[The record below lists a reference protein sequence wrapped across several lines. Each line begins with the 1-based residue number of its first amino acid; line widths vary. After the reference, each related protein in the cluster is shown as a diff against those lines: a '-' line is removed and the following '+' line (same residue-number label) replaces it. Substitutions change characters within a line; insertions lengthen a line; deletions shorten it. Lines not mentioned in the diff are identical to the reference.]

1 MNGKIIE
8 TLGKIGLVPLAVLDD
23 AGTAVPLAKALQ
35 AGGVGT
41 MEITFRT
48 ACARDAIAAVKQ
60 QVPGFIPGAGTV
72 LSVEQAKEAVEAGAD
87 YIVTPGFDA
96 EIVDWCRENGVAVVP
111 GCVTPTEVQQAVKKG
126 LTVLKFFPAERYGG
140 VKTCASLVEPFRTV
154 KFMPT
159 GGIGFDNLSDYV
171 GKDFIFAVGG
181 SWLCNKDDVKAG
193 NWEKITAGAKAS
205 VQKLLGF
212 QIGHVGINSGSFE
225 EAAALSDELSA
236 LLGFAKS
243 VGTAST
249 FVGTA
254 FEINHS
260 AGRGAKGHVSVNT
273 NSIPR
278 AEYYLSK
285 MGVKF
290 DEKSRVSA
298 NGKTVALYLE
308 KEFGGFAVHLK
319 QK

>member
-1 MNGKIIE
+1 MDGKIIE

-35 AGGVGT
+35 AGGVDT

-72 LSVEQAKEAVEAGAD
+72 LSVEQARDAVAAGAE

-96 EIVDWCRENGVAVVP
+96 EVVDWCLKNSVAVVP
-111 GCVTPTEVQQAVKKG
+111 GCVTPTEVQQALKKG

-140 VKTCASLVEPFRTV
+140 VKTCASLAEPFRTV

-159 GGIGFDNLSDYV
+159 GGIGFDNLSEYV
-171 GKDFIFAVGG
+171 GRDFIFAVGG
-181 SWLCNKDDVKAG
+181 SWLCGKDDVKAG
-193 NWEKITAGAKAS
+193 NWEKITAGVKAS

-212 QIGHVGINSGSFE
+212 EIGHVGINSSGFE
-225 EAAALSDELSA
+225 AAAALSDELSA
-236 LLGFAKS
+236 LLGFTKS
-243 VGTAST
+243 VGAAST

-254 FEINHS
+254 FEVNHS
-260 AGRGAKGHVSVNT
+260 MGRGAKGHVSINT

-278 AEYYLSK
+278 AEYYLAK
-285 MGVKF
+285 TGVTF
-290 DEKSRVSA
+290 SEESRVSA

-308 KEFGGFAVHLK
+308 KEFGGFAIHLK

>member
-1 MNGKIIE
+1 MDNKIMD
-8 TLGKIGLVPLAVLDD
+8 TLGKIGLIPLAVLED

-35 AGGVGT
+35 AGGVNT

-48 ACARDAIAAVKQ
+48 ACARDAIAAVKR

-72 LSVEQAKEAVEAGAD
+72 LSVEQAREAVDAGAD
-87 YIVTPGFDA
+87 YIVTPGFDE
-96 EIVDWCRENGVAVVP
+96 EIVDWCLKNGVAVVP
-111 GCVTPTEVQQAVKKG
+111 GCVTPTEVQKAVKMG

-159 GGIGFDNLSDYV
+159 GGINFDNLSDYV

-181 SWLCNKDDVKAG
+181 SWLCKKDDVAAG
-193 NWEKITAGAKAS
+193 NWDKITACAKAS
-205 VQKLLGF
+205 VGKLLGF

-225 EAAALSDELSA
+225 EASSLADELCGVF
-236 LLGFAKS
+236 GFTKS
-243 VGTAST
+243 VGAAST
-249 FVGTA
+249 FAGSG

-260 AGRGAKGHVSVNT
+260 AGRGAKGHISIDT
-273 NSIPR
+273 NSIAR
-278 AEYYLSK
+278 AEYHLSQ
-285 MGVKF
+285 MGVEF
-290 DEKSRVSA
+290 NEQSRITA
-298 NGKTVALYLE
+298 GGKTAAIYLA
-308 KEFGGFAVHLK
+308 KEFGGFAIHLR